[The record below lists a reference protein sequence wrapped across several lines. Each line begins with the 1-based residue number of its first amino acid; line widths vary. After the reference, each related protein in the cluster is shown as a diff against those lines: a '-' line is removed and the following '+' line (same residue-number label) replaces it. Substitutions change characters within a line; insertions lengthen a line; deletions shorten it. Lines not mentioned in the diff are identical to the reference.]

1 MHTGFPSTFRKDIHN
16 LSTGLSTLCLVVF
29 SQQIPKKLAKRIA
42 IPTSTAI
49 ILYMMKQNF
58 FPTLNSALES
68 EGLLESWAL
77 NFPPLSYDSTY
88 SYTFDDGSKH
98 GHYVSV
104 YRDSGGRYERPV
116 HYKR

>member
-1 MHTGFPSTFRKDIHN
+1 MHTGFPT
-16 LSTGLSTLCLVVF
+16 
-29 SQQIPKKLAKRIA
+29 QIPNLLYLSNTPFFPIA
-42 IPTSTAI
+42 IPTISAI
-49 ILYMMKQNF
+49 MPSMTKQNF

-77 NFPPLSYDSTY
+77 NFPPLSYDSTF
-88 SYTFDDGSKH
+88 SYTFDDGSKY

-104 YRDSGGRYERPV
+104 YRDSEGRYERPV